1 MVLMAPYTNMPDD
14 VKQRAIETEAA
25 LKAGTLHPFTCPLLD
40 QRGGSVE
47 CKDGNHL
54 GDAQIR
60 SMNFYVKGID
70 DKLPA
75 K

>member
-1 MVLMAPYTNMPDD
+1 M
-14 VKQRAIETEAA
+14 
-25 LKAGTLHPFTCPLLD
+25 HPFTCPMLD
-40 QRGGSVE
+40 QKGAAVE
-47 CKDGNHL
+47 CKEGNHL

>member
-1 MVLMAPYTNMPDD
+1 
-14 VKQRAIETEAA
+14 
-25 LKAGTLHPFTCPLLD
+25 LHPFTCPMLD
-40 QRGGSVE
+40 QHGGSVE

-54 GDAQIR
+54 SDAQIR

>member
-1 MVLMAPYTNMPDD
+1 LRRKPRP
-14 VKQRAIETEAA
+14 RSRPA
-25 LKAGTLHPFTCPLLD
+25 LCMLSPARCSQH
-40 QRGGSVE
+40 GGSVE

-54 GDAQIR
+54 SDAQIR

-70 DKLPA
+70 DRLPA